1 MKLSC
6 YVSFMFADVLV
17 STSDGMYSLQ
27 NTQSRNQQ
35 SHMQNEMLLPQEWT
49 YWLFKF
55 PQVKRSK
62 ERLKTLDQ

>member
-49 YWLFKF
+49 Y
-55 PQVKRSK
+55 
-62 ERLKTLDQ
+62 